1 MADEVIRIDSVEVV
15 HRIDNVWVHFH
26 LASGLPRSAAGTTF
40 TVEASARD
48 GSSKLVGVT
57 LHHPDLSELFVSGDA
72 EARTVVS
79 VGTEHIRA
87 GVLTV
92 AFPADVFSH
101 LGADP
106 VFVVRLESGSATS
119 TVDVPV
125 TVTDPPLTD

>member
-1 MADEVIRIDSVEVV
+1 MVDEVIRIDSVEVV

-26 LASGLPRSAAGTTF
+26 LASEIPRSAVGTTL

-57 LHHPDLSELFVSGDA
+57 LHHPDLSELFVAEDA
-72 EARTVVS
+72 EERTVVS
-79 VGTEHIRA
+79 MGTEHITE

-92 AFPADVFSH
+92 AFPADAFSH

-106 VFVVRLESGSATS
+106 EFVVRLESGSATS
-119 TVDVPV
+119 TIDVPV
-125 TVTDPPLTD
+125 IVTDPPLPD